1 MISLPL
7 SLSQFLTMQ
16 FIFGGTRRSCN
27 ISYVESFLILR
38 GVVWTKNDRTK
49 TINLYRNES
58 NKQVSQITTEQTK
71 ATSCISLCFSPH
83 FNMANKNAII
93 PASTAA
99 IATLTCRHRSNFYL
113 SLNQLPPRTCCR
125 SFGSCYKT

>member
-38 GVVWTKNDRTK
+38 GVVWAKNDRTK
-49 TINLYRNES
+49 TIITEMSQL
-58 NKQVSQITTEQTK
+58 NKSVKLPQNKLRQCHAFHCVFRLISTWRTKTRLFPQVLLLLQ
-71 ATSCISLCFSPH
+71 PR
-83 FNMANKNAII
+83 
-93 PASTAA
+93 
-99 IATLTCRHRSNFYL
+99 RHRSNFYL